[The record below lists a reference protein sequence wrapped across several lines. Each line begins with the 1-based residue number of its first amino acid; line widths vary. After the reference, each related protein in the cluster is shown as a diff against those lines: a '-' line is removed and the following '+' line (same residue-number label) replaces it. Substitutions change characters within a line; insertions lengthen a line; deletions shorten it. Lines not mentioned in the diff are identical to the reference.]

1 MDRIPRYAVIT
12 TRGERDKELREAV
25 AAARAQDAWVV
36 VVDNSDR
43 GIYLNRGIYLDDLKR
58 LDDLKVP
65 LTAVLHHP
73 EQPPNLS
80 RLWNVGLERTENSAR
95 SVIWDV
101 AVLNDD
107 AILPP
112 DWFDRLSTPMRLGG
126 CYAAGFGPVH
136 EPVFHRVP
144 GLTALHER
152 MPGWAFLLRGEG
164 RLRADESLRWWCGD
178 NDLDM
183 QARRL
188 GGTLIM
194 PRDEV
199 RHLYPDQSTATRPEL
214 QARTGVD
221 MQLFVEKWGFRPWSI

>member
-1 MDRIPRYAVIT
+1 MDRIPRYVVIT

-25 AAARAQDAWVV
+25 AAAQAQDAWVV

-43 GIYLNRGIYLDDLKR
+43 GDYFDDHR
-58 LDDLKVP
+58 HP
-65 LTAVLHHP
+65 LVVVEHHP

-80 RLWNVGLERTENSAR
+80 RLWNVGLGRVAVANMSGTARTMY
-95 SVIWDV
+95 DV
-101 AVLNDD
+101 AVCNDD

-126 CYAAGFGPVH
+126 CYAAGFGPVL
-136 EPVFHRVP
+136 EPVFHREP

-164 RLRADESLRWWCGD
+164 NLRADERFAWWCGD

-183 QARRL
+183 KARTL

-199 RHLYPDQSTATRPEL
+199 RHLYPDQSTSTRPEL
-214 QARTGVD
+214 QARTGVH